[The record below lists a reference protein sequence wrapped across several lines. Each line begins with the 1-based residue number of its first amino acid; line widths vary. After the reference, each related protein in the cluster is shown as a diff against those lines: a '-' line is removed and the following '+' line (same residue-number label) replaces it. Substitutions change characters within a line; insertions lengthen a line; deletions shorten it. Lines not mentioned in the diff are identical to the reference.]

1 MRYAI
6 IAAGEGSRL
15 AQEGL
20 MVQKPFVKIHGET
33 LMDRLVR
40 IFRDDDAE
48 DVVVALRSTS
58 DLSNISANTQCSLR
72 DTQLPTIVF
81 CSTPSSM
88 HSFYELKPYLD
99 KGEPFVLT
107 TVDTVFREDEFCDY
121 VKAFQDAIA
130 EGYDG
135 LMGVTDYIDDEKP
148 LYVKVKGMVP
158 QASPEEDTIVSTDEI
173 EGFYDEAVSPYVSAG
188 VYGLCPNALE
198 TLERCVEKGE
208 SRMRNFQRAL
218 IREGKR
224 LKAWRFSKVI
234 DIDHVGDIKKAEEMI
249 APCPSFV
256 YILRAEEFS
265 PGRVEDDR
273 AIMMAV
279 KDRVGEGLVIREEDL
294 TPVIP
299 LSSPIPHITVFS
311 MARRSE
317 SLEIL
322 KQWEMAGVRVVN
334 PPDGVGLCRKNRW
347 DALMRQHNMPVPPRK
362 GHHGYWLKRGD
373 MSVSADS
380 GIAYCK
386 DDKELEEVKRRFAE
400 RGVSDI
406 VVHAHVRGDVV
417 KFYGVLN
424 DRKSECRFFRC
435 YPSLAPSLL
444 HSLSFMA
451 ERMARIVGVPI
462 YGGDAVITS
471 DNDFYII
478 DFNDWPSFSRC
489 REESAEAI
497 VRNFNNRNII
507 NKI

>member
-1 MRYAI
+1 MKYGI

-15 AQEGL
+15 AQEGVSVTKP
-20 MVQKPFVKIHGET
+20 MVTINGET
-33 LMDRLVR
+33 LLDRLIR
-40 IFRDDDAE
+40 IFNNNDADE
-48 DVVVALRSTS
+48 IVVALRMPIHILNSST
-58 DLSNISANTQCSLR
+58 TVVCC
-72 DTQLPTIVF
+72 T
-81 CSTPSSM
+81 TPSSM
-88 HSFYELKPYLD
+88 HSFYELKPYLET
-99 KGEPFVLT
+99 GGPFVLT
-107 TVDTVFREDEFCDY
+107 TVDTVFCEDEFTDY
-121 VKAFQDAIA
+121 IRAFGEAVA

-148 LYVKVKGMVP
+148 LYVKVKGTAS
-158 QASPEEDTIVSTDEI
+158 QASPEENTIVSTDEI

-198 TLERCVEKGE
+198 TLERCVENGE
-208 SRMRNFQRAL
+208 SRMRNFQRTL

-224 LKAWRFSKVI
+224 LKVWRFSKVI
-234 DIDHVGDIKKAEEMI
+234 DIDHVSDIKKAEEMT
-249 APCPSFV
+249 APSPSFI

-299 LSSPIPHITVFS
+299 LSSPITHITVFS

-322 KQWEMAGVRVVN
+322 KRWEKAGVRVVN
-334 PPDGVGLCRKNRW
+334 PPVGVDLCRKSRW

-362 GHHGYWLKRGD
+362 GNHGYWLKRGD

-386 DDKELEEVKRRFAE
+386 DDKELEEAKRHFAE
-400 RGVSDI
+400 RGVHDM

-424 DRKSECRFFRC
+424 DWEGESSFFCC
-435 YPSLAPSLL
+435 YPSLAPTLLRSLAL
-444 HSLSFMA
+444 MV
-451 ERMARIVGVPI
+451 ERMARVMGVPI

-489 REESAEAI
+489 REEVAEAI
-497 VRNFNNRNII
+497 VRNFNNRRAHL
-507 NKI
+507 